1 MFNRWLLVSTSGG
14 CSEPVPELPD
24 NETYLVDDFGPGT
37 VTFKI
42 PDGCNVVKLYYGVYH
57 ENEGEVDITA
67 MSINTGVYWCDEFG
81 YEGIHGVIYI
91 GVTGGATYTLSVM
104 TSSETNAESGSISI
118 SYSKTINSMSPT
130 KTDYI
135 K

>member
-1 MFNRWLLVSTSGG
+1 MFNRRLLVSTSGG
-14 CSEPVPELPD
+14 GSDPVPPLPD
-24 NETYLVDDFGPGT
+24 KETYLVDGFGVGQ
-37 VTFKI
+37 VTFTI
-42 PDGCNVVKLYYGVYH
+42 PEGCDVVKLYYDVYH
-57 ENEGEVDITA
+57 ENEGFVQIYA
-67 MSINTGVYWCDEFG
+67 QSIKTGVFWCDEYG
-81 YEGIHGVIYI
+81 YEGINGDIYI

-104 TSSETNAESGSISI
+104 TNSETGTESGYISV